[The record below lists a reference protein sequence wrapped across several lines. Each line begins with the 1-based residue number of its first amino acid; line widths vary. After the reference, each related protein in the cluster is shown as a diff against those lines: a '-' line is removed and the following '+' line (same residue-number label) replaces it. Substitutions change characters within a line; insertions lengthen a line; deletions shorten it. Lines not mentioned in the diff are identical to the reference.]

1 MMDDRER
8 IRLKMRRLRRQLDQ
22 HSSEWSAQ
30 AHRWLDWKYQVSQH
44 PLLSVGIA
52 AAAGYLLI
60 PRKTPAVQVEIDEA
74 TRREIVKQL
83 QRQQFNEPI
92 SQSPAVPTLWQTGVT
107 IASQFLLR
115 SAINYGVSQIDRLIN
130 SVQTA
135 TEHPSSD
142 TFNAPGTHDIHSR
155 NTPIPENKF
164 HLYHG

>member
-1 MMDDRER
+1 MDDRER
-8 IRLKMRRLRRQLDQ
+8 IRFKMRRLRRQLDR

-60 PRKTPAVQVEIDEA
+60 PRKKPPVRVEIDEA

-83 QRQQFNEPI
+83 QIQQFNEPI

-115 SAINYGVSQIDRLIN
+115 SAINYGISQIDRLLN
-130 SVQTA
+130 SVQTS
-135 TEHPSSD
+135 TEHQSSD
-142 TFNAPGTHDIHSR
+142 TFNTSGTHDIYSS
-155 NTPIPENKF
+155 NTPIPENKL